1 MLLDVL
7 LEIAP
12 TCVGSVLTGT
22 EEAVVGSDDEAT
34 GCKLVTVSTAFVV
47 TDSVLAVGLFKF
59 G

>member
-1 MLLDVL
+1 ML